1 MKTSVALIGFMG
13 TGKTA
18 VGKVLAARLGKRF
31 IELDDLITQKAGK
44 SISDIFKQDGEIV
57 FREFEI
63 EVVKAV
69 AGTKNAVIACGGGM
83 VLNKIN
89 VDRLK
94 KECIF
99 VYLTASAG
107 VILKRVSND
116 AGRRPLLAVPNRL
129 ERIRELARSRQP
141 YYRQAADIIIN
152 TSRLSIKLV
161 ARRIEEELK
170 DDESNH

>member
-18 VGKVLAARLGKRF
+18 VGKLLAGKLGRRF
-31 IELDDLITQKAGK
+31 IELDDLIERKAGK
-44 SISDIFKQDGEIV
+44 SISEIFKHDGEIA
-57 FREFEI
+57 FRELEI
-63 EVVKAV
+63 EAVKDI
-69 AGTKNAVIACGGGM
+69 AGTKKAVIACGGGV

-89 VDRLK
+89 MDRLK
-94 KECIF
+94 KECIV

-107 VILKRVSND
+107 IILKRLSGD

-129 ERIRELARSRQP
+129 DRIREMSRSRQP

-152 TSRLSIKLV
+152 TSRLSAKLV
-161 ARRIEEELK
+161 AMRIEEELR
-170 DDESNH
+170 DNESFH